1 MSREKIIT
9 NLQQAVYI
17 LNFAAVCLVAGS
29 MSMGIF
35 RIVDAMEAEMFL
47 SLLKV
52 RPWNPRT
59 IIITSIAGYLC
70 LVLLSC
76 AGQLWEHR
84 GRYMRV
90 MITLGEMVLCIWTT
104 VALNMNYNG
113 LVFSW
118 WQTWC
123 GGRRGAGRS

>member
-59 IIITSIAGYLC
+59 IIICSID
-70 LVLLSC
+70 
-76 AGQLWEHR
+76 
-84 GRYMRV
+84 
-90 MITLGEMVLCIWTT
+90 
-104 VALNMNYNG
+104 
-113 LVFSW
+113 
-118 WQTWC
+118 
-123 GGRRGAGRS
+123 